1 MTKRKGVITMK
12 RRNYR
17 SLNMDKIKMKKTRVL
32 SSSEALKDVIPPE
45 WDKEV
50 LSGAKKI
57 TLSGLK

>member
-1 MTKRKGVITMK
+1 MK
-12 RRNYR
+12 RRNYK
-17 SLNMDKIKMKKTRVL
+17 SLDMDKIKMKKTRIL